1 MPRKPGLDFYTSVKI
16 WNVRAEWALDPDR
29 DVIASGPEANW
40 TVCMDREASCKEAI
54 QSRTVFL
61 TEADSWREILPLISA
76 KIQSV
81 GIAFGDAVDAEDF
94 ATEATLRGAA
104 RCVRPGLMNGFESP
118 WDGKLL
124 VSEVV
129 RWVSLKG

>member
-1 MPRKPGLDFYTSVKI
+1 
-16 WNVRAEWALDPDR
+16 
-29 DVIASGPEANW
+29 
-40 TVCMDREASCKEAI
+40 MDRQPTLKEAI

-61 TEADSWREILPLISA
+61 TEVDSWREILPLLTP
-76 KIQSV
+76 KVQSV
-81 GIAFGDAVDAEDF
+81 GIAFGDPADAEDF
-94 ATEATLRGAA
+94 AGEATLRGVA

-129 RWVSLKG
+129 RWVSLKS